1 MNLSQ
6 LTGQFLA
13 LMNRT
18 DLTANPAL
26 ATTFISQSIMRL
38 QRELRVPFMEKI
50 VRYTIPSTYDPT
62 LGLVIPSDLL
72 ELIDLNVDSD
82 NDGIPDYPLQRV
94 QLKEA
99 MTRSQLTGAIPQVF
113 ARRGGYWV
121 IGPQPALG
129 SVVEL
134 VYYAEFAPLVNP
146 TDTNTVS
153 RIAWDAV
160 VYGALAAAANFYNDD
175 RSQVFEQRYGQIT
188 QNLQA
193 MADSDELTADAAMRP
208 ALLLN
213 NDWSQRDGMCW

>member
-1 MNLSQ
+1 M
-6 LTGQFLA
+6 
-13 LMNRT
+13 MNRS
-18 DLTANPAL
+18 DLSIDTTGL
-26 ATTFISQSIMRL
+26 ATTFLNQSILRL

-62 LGLVIPSDLL
+62 LGLLLPSDLL

-82 NDGIPDYPLQRV
+82 GDGIPDYPLQRV

-99 MTRSQLTGAIPQVF
+99 MGASQHIGVPRVF

-121 IGPQPALG
+121 IGPQPGQG
-129 SVVEL
+129 SVVEI

-146 TDTNTVS
+146 TDTNTIS

-160 VYGALAAAANFYNDD
+160 VYGALAAASDYYNDD
-175 RSQVFEQRYGQIT
+175 RSQVFEARYSQIT

-193 MADSDELTADAAMRP
+193 MADSDELTADAAVRP
-208 ALLLN
+208 ALLFN
-213 NDWSQRDGMCW
+213 NDWSQADGAVW

>member
-13 LMNRT
+13 LMNRS
-18 DLTANPAL
+18 DLNTNTAL

-50 VRYTIPSTYDPT
+50 VRYTIPNTYTPT
-62 LGLVIPSDLL
+62 LGLVLPSDLL
-72 ELIDLNVDSD
+72 ELIALNVDTD
-82 NDGIPDYPLQRV
+82 NDGTPDYPLQRV

-99 MTRSQLTGAIPQVF
+99 MTRSQLTGAVPQVF

-121 IGPQPALG
+121 LGPQPAVG
-129 SVVEL
+129 SVIEI
-134 VYYAEFAPLVNP
+134 VYYAEFAPLVNS

-160 VYGALAAAANFYNDD
+160 VYGALAAAADYYNDD
-175 RSQVFEQRYGQIT
+175 RSQVFEARYGQIT

-193 MADSDELTADAAMRP
+193 MADGDELTADAAIRP
-208 ALLLN
+208 ALLFG
-213 NDWSQRDGMCW
+213 NDRSQSDGMGS